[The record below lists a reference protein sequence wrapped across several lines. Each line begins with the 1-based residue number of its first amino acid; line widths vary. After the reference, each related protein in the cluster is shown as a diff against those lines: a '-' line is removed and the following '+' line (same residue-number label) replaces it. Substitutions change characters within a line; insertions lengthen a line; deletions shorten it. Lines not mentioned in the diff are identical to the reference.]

1 MRIPHPWRRLSVFSP
16 RHAPCPGVSRRMRY
30 NSRMPAS
37 PPPAAGAEPVLP
49 PELLLRLTEW
59 RMPFGKYQG
68 RVLADLPLGYLTW
81 FARQGWPPGE
91 LGQCLALTYEIKHN
105 GLGALLTPLRKDPSA

>member
-1 MRIPHPWRRLSVFSP
+1 
-16 RHAPCPGVSRRMRY
+16 
-30 NSRMPAS
+30 MPAGT
-37 PPPAAGAEPVLP
+37 PDEKDARVN
-49 PELLLRLTEW
+49 PELLQRLVSQE
-59 RMPFGKYQG
+59 MPYGKYKG
-68 RVLADLPLGYLTW
+68 RPIADLPGHYLTW

>member
-1 MRIPHPWRRLSVFSP
+1 MRSFIEMLGDTLMYWKRLNV
-16 RHAPCPGVSRRMRY
+16 
-30 NSRMPAS
+30 
-37 PPPAAGAEPVLP
+37 AETG
-49 PELLLRLTEW
+49 TEW